1 MTTYFS
7 GSRSKL
13 IVTILIAFILVT
25 FSASIS
31 LAQNPLQFTIN
42 ENTVTLDA
50 GQRPLWA
57 YRYESVPFKP
67 YIQKF
72 YTPGGI
78 NILRDAPHD
87 HLHHHALMYAVAVDG
102 VNFWEEHKAPGRQ
115 KNLALQDFIIDQKNG
130 IPQAKFTQ
138 KLDWI
143 KPDTNEILIKE
154 TRTVESQL
162 WQNQQVSLI
171 NWQTQLSHPDR
182 KTPIKIS
189 GGHYY
194 GLGMRFLVS
203 MDKDGTFFN
212 ADNRPGTIFHGDQ
225 RLTKSNWCAY
235 TARADGKEVTV
246 AMFDHPDNPRPVT
259 WFTMH
264 TPFAY
269 LSATLNLHKEPLI
282 LQPGQSLIVCYGVVL
297 WDGKI
302 DRQKVGEVYQQWLK
316 RAPKVKTIQS
326 K

>member
-1 MTTYFS
+1 MTTYFF
-7 GSRSKL
+7 GYRL
-13 IVTILIAFILVT
+13 RVTVANLIAFVLVT
-25 FSASIS
+25 SYAGTS

-72 YTPGGI
+72 YTPSGI

-87 HLHHHALMYAVAVDG
+87 HLHHHAMMYALSVDG
-102 VNFWEEHKAPGRQ
+102 VSFWQEHEAPGRQ
-115 KNLALQDFIIDQKNG
+115 KNLTLQDFVIDQNEG
-130 IPQAKFTQ
+130 RPRARFTQ

-143 KPDTNEILIKE
+143 KPDTKEILIKE

-171 NWQTQLSHPDR
+171 NWQTHLSYPDR

-189 GGHYY
+189 GSHYY

-212 ADNRPGTIFHGDQ
+212 ADNNPGTVFRGDEK
-225 RLTKSNWCAY
+225 LTKSNWCAY
-235 TARADGKEVTV
+235 NALANGKEVTV

-264 TPFAY
+264 TPFSY
-269 LSATLNLHKEPLI
+269 LSATLNLHKEPLV
-282 LQPGQSLIVCYGVVL
+282 LQPGQCLKVCYGVAL

-302 DRQKVGEVYQQWLK
+302 DRQKVCELYQQWLN
-316 RAPKVKTIQS
+316 RAPKITTLRS